1 MNDPTC
7 IFCKIATG
15 AIPAKR
21 LAEDE
26 HGLAFAD
33 LNPQAPTHALVIPR
47 AHHASLA
54 AVPAAETELLGH
66 LLALTKRLAVQ
77 LGVDQSGY
85 RVVINSG
92 ADAGQ
97 TVHHLHLPLLAGR
110 AMAWPPG

>member
-1 MNDPTC
+1 MTDPNC
-7 IFCKIATG
+7 IFCKIASG
-15 AIPAKR
+15 AIPARR

-54 AVPAAETELLGH
+54 AVPDGETALLGH
-66 LLALTKRLAVQ
+66 LLALTQRLAVQ
-77 LGVDQSGY
+77 LGVDKTGY

-92 ADAGQ
+92 VDAGQ
-97 TVHHLHLPLLAGR
+97 TVHHLHLHLLAGR
-110 AMAWPPG
+110 AMTWPPG